1 MCKKHVAV
9 YEYICHQEAQT
20 LSNCILKQMAQ
31 KQNGQP
37 IVCEKD
43 MVNPCTGTDLIIID
57 SLIIT

>member
-1 MCKKHVAV
+1 
-9 YEYICHQEAQT
+9 
-20 LSNCILKQMAQ
+20 MAQ